1 MSDERREAV
10 ESEEVIRERL
20 AKYTRVLHHTGVFL
34 DSQYFN
40 LGKKTI
46 PLYNAMEDQWRT
58 LTPEDFAY
66 NATVINPD
74 GSEVN
79 Q

>member
-1 MSDERREAV
+1 MTATPL
-10 ESEEVIRERL
+10 ESESVVRERL
-20 AKYTRVLHHTGVFL
+20 ARYTLILHHTGVFL

-46 PLYNAMEDQWRT
+46 PLHNAMEDAWGT
-58 LTPEDFAY
+58 LTKEDYAY
-66 NATVINPD
+66 NATIINPD
-74 GSEVN
+74 GTEAP